1 MPLQCKHALISIIS
15 VIWQTSSLELASSR
29 AELSTPCLQNPIK
42 ISIADVCYG
51 EFQIQ
56 RVNYEIAK
64 RFEGLEIQTR
74 PPRSELLCLHEQLH
88 KIVESKNS
96 AEVSSDH

>member
-1 MPLQCKHALISIIS
+1 M
-15 VIWQTSSLELASSR
+15 
-29 AELSTPCLQNPIK
+29 STETPIK
-42 ISIADVCYG
+42 ISVANVCYS

-56 RVNYEIAK
+56 RVNYEMAK

-74 PPRSELLCLHEQLH
+74 PPRSELLRLHEQLH
-88 KIVESKNS
+88 KIAESKDS

>member
-1 MPLQCKHALISIIS
+1 M
-15 VIWQTSSLELASSR
+15 
-29 AELSTPCLQNPIK
+29 STETPIK
-42 ISIADVCYG
+42 ISVADVCYS

-74 PPRSELLCLHEQLH
+74 PPRSDLLHLHKQLH
-88 KIVESKNS
+88 KIVELKDN
-96 AEVSSDH
+96 AEVSFDH